1 MFQKTRLRL
10 TIQNSFI
17 LILVISAI
25 ATAVYSYMQFL
36 LYSDLD
42 EDLKLLMTEYEEI
55 VECVYRGD
63 IENGYMQELGEH
75 EEEYVPNF
83 NCE

>member
-55 VECVYRGD
+55 VETGFFPLEATSKSVD
-63 IENGYMQELGEH
+63 LGQAGGI
-75 EEEYVPNF
+75 NSSR
-83 NCE
+83 